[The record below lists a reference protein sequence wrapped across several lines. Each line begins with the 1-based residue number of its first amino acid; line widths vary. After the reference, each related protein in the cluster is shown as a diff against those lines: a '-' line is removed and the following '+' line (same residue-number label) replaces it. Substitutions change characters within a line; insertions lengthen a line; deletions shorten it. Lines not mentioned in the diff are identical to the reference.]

1 MNTVRRTIS
10 RETARKRFFCFIWKT
25 ELKDGTDITDKENC
39 MCSDGFYIISKH
51 LPFSR
56 LHWFFPRSPYS
67 SRLRPTTP
75 SNLFHHITYHTI
87 ASGSC
92 GLNYYAFS
100 YFIFFFSYFKR
111 QNQSTLQSSNSTAV
125 YRRRR
130 RCRCLHSSFV
140 SLCLSWRKKKKRL
153 HGICILTSICYLKT
167 FSALSS
173 LAT

>member
-39 MCSDGFYIISKH
+39 ICSDGFYIISKH

-100 YFIFFFSYFKR
+100 YFIFFSLILNDKTKALFKAATAL
-111 QNQSTLQSSNSTAV
+111 QSTVVVVVAV
-125 YRRRR
+125 VFILRLSH
-130 RCRCLHSSFV
+130 CVCL
-140 SLCLSWRKKKKRL
+140 REKKKKD
-153 HGICILTSICYLKT
+153 CMA
-167 FSALSS
+167 SAF
-173 LAT
+173 